1 LADSLSRR
9 LVRVVAAELRQG
21 LTPHDIALTLAVGLC
36 LSVPPVIGTTTILCA
51 LAALLLRLNQP
62 LIQAVNFLAYPLQ
75 LALLVPFLR
84 AGEWLF
90 QEPHTPLSPA
100 KIIAM
105 GHADLPGTI
114 ASLWTVTWHGAV
126 VWAVASVPVGFL
138 VYVSVKPGIERLASR
153 LSREEPP
160 SPS

>member
-9 LVRVVAAELRQG
+9 LVRVVAGELRQG
-21 LTPHDIALTLAVGLC
+21 LTPHEIALTLAVGLC

-75 LALLVPFLR
+75 LALLIPFLR

-90 QEPHTPLSPA
+90 REPHTALSPA
-100 KIIAM
+100 KIMAM
-105 GHADLPGTI
+105 GRADLPGTI
-114 ASLWTVTWHGAV
+114 SSLWTVTWHGAV
-126 VWAVASVPVGFL
+126 VWAALSFPVGFL
-138 VYVSVKPGIERLASR
+138 VYVAVRPGIERLAKR